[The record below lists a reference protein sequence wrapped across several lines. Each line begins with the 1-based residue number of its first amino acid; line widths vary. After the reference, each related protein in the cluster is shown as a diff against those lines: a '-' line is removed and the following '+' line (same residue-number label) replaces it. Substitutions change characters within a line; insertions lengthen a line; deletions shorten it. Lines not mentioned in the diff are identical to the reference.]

1 MPLRPLFTSMAVFS
15 LGLVVC
21 GTAPTMEVLVLGR
34 VLQGLG
40 SGAMVVAIYV
50 VVGLIYPAA
59 LRPAIFASFAAAWV
73 LPALFGPALAAL
85 VAATVGWRWV
95 FLGMVALVALA
106 AVLVAPSLRSLPTPE
121 SPRPASRVQLWW
133 ALLAAAAVL
142 SLELLGSGSGLTLLA
157 AAGAFVLV
165 IVGLRPLLPAGA
177 LVARRGLP
185 AVIVTRGLLSAA
197 FFCAEAYIVYALQE
211 RWDLTP
217 GQAGIALTCV
227 GVVWAASSQVSS
239 RLGNQVTNVAAMKFG
254 TAVVLAGVTGVAVV
268 VLLRSRGVD
277 LPAVAPMAAYVFA
290 SVGMGFAYPRT
301 SVAMLAVTTDADRGF
316 NSSALSVADS
326 LGAALALSLSGIAY
340 AVAVRADVDPF
351 PVVYAIAVGIGVLGR
366 AGGPAYGRSLGVVP
380 AADGR
385 PSTVAPDHGCSPT
398 RSPPQTPRRGTSPR
412 VPRSAAAQCG
422 VHERRRCVT
431 AVGLVERR
439 TGRHDLVDPVEHV
452 RRSGRPSPRRAAT
465 RAARGCAGR

>member
-1 MPLRPLFTSMAVFS
+1 MGKTGARTERRDRLLSPAYVTTTVGLFSLIAFAAFEAMAVTTVMPTVARDLDGFDYYALAFAAPFASGVVGMVASGMWTDRSGALRPLFTSMAMFS

-21 GTAPTMEVLVLGR
+21 GTAPSMEVLVLGR

-50 VVGLIYPAA
+50 VVGLIYPVA

-73 LPALFGPALAAL
+73 LPALFGPA
-85 VAATVGWRWV
+85 VAAFVADTVGWRWV

-106 AVLVAPSLRSLPTPE
+106 AVVVAPSIRSLPTPAT
-121 SPRPASRVQLWW
+121 PRTTPRVQLWW
-133 ALLAAAAVL
+133 AVLAAVAVL
-142 SLELLGSGSGLTLLA
+142 ALELLGSGSGLTLLA

-165 IVGLRPLLPAGA
+165 VVGLRPLLPVGA

-239 RLGNQVTNVAAMKFG
+239 RLGTQVSNVAAMKLG
-254 TAVVLAGVTGVAVV
+254 TTIVLAGVTGVAVV

-277 LPAVAPMAAYVFA
+277 LPAVAPIAAYVFA
-290 SVGMGFAYPRT
+290 SIGMGFAYPRT

-340 AVAVRADVDPF
+340 AAALRSDVDPF
-351 PVVYAIAVGIGVLGR
+351 PVVYAIAVGIGVLGVLAAR
-366 AGGPAYGRSLGVVP
+366 RTSAAP
-380 AADGR
+380 AA
-385 PSTVAPDHGCSPT
+385 
-398 RSPPQTPRRGTSPR
+398 
-412 VPRSAAAQCG
+412 
-422 VHERRRCVT
+422 
-431 AVGLVERR
+431 
-439 TGRHDLVDPVEHV
+439 
-452 RRSGRPSPRRAAT
+452 
-465 RAARGCAGR
+465 